1 MPIVD
6 RPPVSGVPGAQ
17 TISRAVRVLQLIAA
31 HAPDGM
37 RLIDMA
43 RQMGLER
50 PTAHRLLKAL
60 TAEGMV
66 EQDALTR
73 RYNLGP
79 MLFELGIL
87 ATHRF
92 NLKEVS
98 QPVVAQLAD
107 ETGDTTFLFLR
118 SGYDAVCIL
127 RIQGSYPIQTPS
139 VPLGSRQP
147 LGVSAGGLALL
158 AALADSEIAVV
169 LKAVAARL
177 GAYGDLDSDQVLEL
191 CAMTKRSGHAVAGNY
206 AVPGV
211 RAIGL
216 PVFNAAGSPVA
227 AITVAATH
235 ARMSDQRIA
244 AILPRLRHAAS
255 ELTRLLH
262 Q

>member
-1 MPIVD
+1 MMIAE
-6 RPPVSGVPGAQ
+6 RPQVSDVAGAQ
-17 TISRAVRVLQLIAA
+17 TISRAVRVLQVIAA
-31 HAPDGM
+31 QAPDGM
-37 RLIDMA
+37 RLVDLA
-43 RQMGLER
+43 RQMDLQR

-60 TAEGMV
+60 TMEGMV
-66 EQDALTR
+66 VQDARTR
-73 RYNLGP
+73 RYSLGP
-79 MLFELGIL
+79 LLFELGIL

-98 QPVVAQLAD
+98 QPVVAQLAE
-107 ETGDTTFLFLR
+107 ETGDTSFVFLR
-118 SGYDAVCIL
+118 SGYDAVCIS

-158 AALADSEIAVV
+158 AALPEAEIGTVI
-169 LKAVAARL
+169 KAVAPRL
-177 GAYGDLDSDQVLEL
+177 GAYGDLDADSVLEL
-191 CAMTKRSGHAVAGNY
+191 CRHAQARGYAVTGNH

-216 PVFNAAGSPVA
+216 PIFNAANSPVA

-235 ARMSDQRIA
+235 GRMTDQRIA
-244 AILPRLRHAAS
+244 AILPKVQQAAR

>member
-1 MPIVD
+1 MLALE
-6 RPPVSGVPGAQ
+6 RPPRTDVAGAQ
-17 TISRAVRVLQLIAA
+17 TISRAIHVLRLIAA

-37 RLIDMA
+37 RLVDVA
-43 RQMGLER
+43 REMGLER

-60 TAEGMV
+60 TVEGMV
-66 EQDALTR
+66 VQDASTR
-73 RYNLGP
+73 RYGLGP
-79 MLFELGIL
+79 LLFELGIL
-87 ATHRF
+87 ATHHF
-92 NLKEVS
+92 NLKEVA
-98 QPVVAQLAD
+98 QPVVAQLA
-107 ETGDTTFLFLR
+107 EATGDTTFLFLR
-118 SGYDAVCIL
+118 SGHDAVCIS

-158 AALADSEIAVV
+158 AALPENEIAVV
-169 LKAVAARL
+169 IKAVAPRL
-177 GAYGDLDSDQVLEL
+177 GAYGDLDADDVLEL
-191 CAMTKRSGHAVAGNY
+191 CGLARLSGYAVTGNH

-216 PVFNAAGSPVA
+216 PIFNAAKSPVA

-235 ARMSDQRIA
+235 TRMTDQRIA
-244 AILPRLRHAAS
+244 TILPKLKHAAR

>member
-1 MPIVD
+1 MAPGD
-6 RPPVSGVPGAQ
+6 RPPPSDVAGAQ
-17 TISRAVRVLQLIAA
+17 TISRAIRVLQVIAA

-37 RLIDMA
+37 RLVDVA
-43 RQMGLER
+43 REMGLQR

-60 TAEGMV
+60 TVDGMAV
-66 EQDALTR
+66 QDAATR
-73 RYNLGP
+73 RYSLGP
-79 MLFELGIL
+79 LLFELGML
-87 ATHRF
+87 ATHHF

-98 QPVVAQLAD
+98 QPVVARLAE

-118 SGYDAVCIL
+118 SGHDAVCIS

-158 AALADSEIAVV
+158 AALPDNEIDAVIRT
-169 LKAVAARL
+169 VAPRL
-177 GAYGDLDSDQVLEL
+177 GAYGDLDADSVREL
-191 CAMTKRSGHAVAGNY
+191 CGLAKLSGYAVTGNH

-216 PVFNAAGSPVA
+216 PIFNTAGSPVA
-227 AITVAATH
+227 AITVAATQ
-235 ARMSDQRIA
+235 ARMTDQRVA
-244 AILPRLRHAAS
+244 HILPRLRSAARD
-255 ELTRLLH
+255 LTRLLH